1 MKRYAMILLGKVIGI
16 EESDEKPIW
25 GNDPEGNPVTAVECD
40 NTVGVGMVYCE
51 ETGKFSECI
60 PMKSLYDTQHESKLS
75 EMEAAVYETQASA
88 EYNTCLLELLSM

>member
-16 EESDEKPIW
+16 EESKEKPIW

-51 ETGKFSECI
+51 ETGKFSEYI

-75 EMEAAVYETQASA
+75 EMEAAVYETQAST